1 MNTQFREYAEHYS
14 VLALILAAGLMGII
28 LFRMDLLVEQVVV
41 WGLSAMYVLWGIVHH
56 IIRRDL
62 TGFIVLEYL
71 LIGLI
76 AGFVVS
82 AVIGQK

>member
-14 VLALILAAGLMGII
+14 VLAMILAVGILGII

-41 WGLSAMYVLWGIVHH
+41 WALSAMYVLWGITHH
-56 IIRRDL
+56 ILRRDL

-76 AGFVVS
+76 AGFVVT